1 MIAGYSYGGL
11 YLEQTHSEKKMKSFR
26 TYSVVA
32 VLAFLLGV
40 MFGWKIYKLRVSR
53 LKNERD
59 YHTKKAK
66 ELEQKI

>member
-1 MIAGYSYGGL
+1 
-11 YLEQTHSEKKMKSFR
+11 MKSFR
-26 TYSVVA
+26 SYSVVA

-40 MFGWKIYKLRVSR
+40 LFGWKMYELRVTR